1 MAIEV
6 VHLRKPPLN
15 QRPQVPQSP
24 KSNLLS
30 GTVVLVPRHFPTMIG
45 IRELNVVAA
54 LRTRSQRVRFDEKLP
69 RFRVIPPLFP
79 GLGHVGQRQGGHAGP
94 ETPAALLET
103 FAAQEFDVRKLVA
116 EIVTMAALRVPALDF
131 ARTKRY
137 DDRGGKSV
145 RLRRF

>member
-1 MAIEV
+1 MIWLASSGEKRRFQGARDLAEFLAGNDETHRAFV
-6 VHLRKPPLN
+6 VQLFHHLVKQPML
-15 QRPQVPQSP
+15 
-24 KSNLLS
+24 
-30 GTVVLVPRHFPTMIG
+30 
-45 IRELNVVAA
+45 AY
-54 LRTRSQRVRFDEKLP
+54 
-69 RFRVIPPLFP
+69 
-79 GLGHVGQRQGGHAGP
+79 GP

-137 DDRGGKSV
+137 NDRGGKSV